1 MSGAREFAKA
11 YVIVVTS
18 PYNWGWWLTAGS
30 SMLSLLGWATAVGF
44 FLGILTWTVF
54 WTGLARAGAARVK
67 RLAEFVAYGA
77 AIVLAVFAALML
89 WYAVTTALSMPA
101 L

>member
-1 MSGAREFAKA
+1 
-11 YVIVVTS
+11 VIVVTS

-30 SMLSLLGWATAVGF
+30 CMLALLGWATAFGF
-44 FLGILTWTVF
+44 FSGLVLWTIV

-77 AIVLAVFAALML
+77 ALVLAAFALLMA
-89 WYAVTTALSMPA
+89 WYGVRLLAEVVA
-101 L
+101 